1 MYLEPSSNRP
11 KLRIGVMLNSLT
23 VTAWQA
29 KILNELVNAPYL
41 QVALVITNQAP
52 GTAPRRSW
60 LNLKQKWHSLLYSL
74 YCRVDRKLHQAEERN
89 AFEETDV
96 RSLMSGIDVL
106 EVMPIQK
113 KYVDRFEES
122 DIERIKGAQ
131 LDVILRFGFR
141 VIKGEILKCA
151 RYGVWSYHHDDSRE
165 YRGGPPLFW
174 EIYERNPVS
183 GTILQILDESLDGG
197 RILYRSH
204 GATNFTS
211 LFRNQNSIYWK
222 TSDFVIRRLRQLY
235 AEGWESIT
243 QLDTYNEVNSYNK
256 PIYRTPRNRQMLC
269 FLAKRALLYVS
280 NGMQSLGHNQW
291 FLGIETRETEDK
303 EKWRWDIICP
313 PRDHFYAD
321 PFLFSRGDRNFVF
334 FEDYSF
340 RTQRGTISCMEIDQ
354 HGFHSKPVSVLEQD
368 HHFSY
373 PFVFEWDGDVFMIPE
388 TCGNRT
394 VEAYRAVQFP
404 HQWEKH
410 KVLLS
415 NVAAVDPT
423 LLQHA
428 GKFWLFVNMA
438 ATPGAP
444 INDELFAFHSD
455 SPFGPWQPHR
465 QNPIV
470 SDVCRARP
478 AGRIFEQDGQLIRPS
493 QDCSLRYG
501 HKIKLNRIDVLTE
514 TEYKESEIGE
524 IDPTWIQ
531 GNIAT
536 HCVAFDQ
543 NVRVMDGCRRIG
555 IARLW
560 PGLFSVIGRARR
572 SHFVLR
578 VPLSVR
584 RSTGDL

>member
-1 MYLEPSSNRP
+1 
-11 KLRIGVMLNSLT
+11 
-23 VTAWQA
+23 
-29 KILNELVNAPYL
+29 
-41 QVALVITNQAP
+41 
-52 GTAPRRSW
+52 
-60 LNLKQKWHSLLYSL
+60 
-74 YCRVDRKLHQAEERN
+74 
-89 AFEETDV
+89 
-96 RSLMSGIDVL
+96 
-106 EVMPIQK
+106 
-113 KYVDRFEES
+113 
-122 DIERIKGAQ
+122 
-131 LDVILRFGFR
+131 
-141 VIKGEILKCA
+141 
-151 RYGVWSYHHDDSRE
+151 
-165 YRGGPPLFW
+165 
-174 EIYERNPVS
+174 
-183 GTILQILDESLDGG
+183 
-197 RILYRSH
+197 
-204 GATNFTS
+204 
-211 LFRNQNSIYWK
+211 
-222 TSDFVIRRLRQLY
+222 
-235 AEGWESIT
+235 
-243 QLDTYNEVNSYNK
+243 
-256 PIYRTPRNRQMLC
+256 
-269 FLAKRALLYVS
+269 
-280 NGMQSLGHNQW
+280 
-291 FLGIETRETEDK
+291 
-303 EKWRWDIICP
+303 
-313 PRDHFYAD
+313 
-321 PFLFSRGDRNFVF
+321 
-334 FEDYSF
+334 
-340 RTQRGTISCMEIDQ
+340 MEIDER
-354 HGFHSKPVSVLEQD
+354 GFHSKPVSVLEQN
-368 HHFSY
+368 HHLSY
-373 PFVFEWDGDVFMIPE
+373 PFVFEWDGEVFMIPE

-444 INDELFAFHSD
+444 INDELFAFYSD

-514 TEYKESEIGE
+514 TQYKESEIGE
-524 IDPTWIQ
+524 IDPTWIH
-531 GNIAT
+531 GNLAT

-578 VPLSVR
+578 VPLGVR